1 MASKTVS
8 VFGVV
13 FQVTSSTF
21 MDSLVCPTCGV
32 SECHPFKESK
42 ICIRG
47 YKVDNFSQCLVC
59 AGYYDPWTLEII
71 PKEQRRKSIEA
82 YGWFE

>member
-8 VFGVV
+8 VFGVNFV
-13 FQVTSSTF
+13 VTSATF

-47 YKVDNFSQCLVC
+47 YKADNFSQCLVC
-59 AGYYDPWTLEII
+59 AGAYDPWTLEIV
-71 PKEQRRKSIEA
+71 PEDQRNNKWKDM
-82 YGWFE
+82 GWFE